1 MSTTTFRANWV
12 WGPGESAPRNVM
24 MQFRRVVVLDDV
36 PQGAQ
41 LHISADSRYILYVN
55 GRRIGYGPA
64 RAYQFNYDYDTYPLA
79 QHLRVGENVI
89 AVSVSHWG
97 EGTFH
102 HFVGRAGLLAQLED
116 GAQNVITMT
125 DETWKTKRSQAY
137 RQNTPRIA
145 CQLPWEEQFD
155 ARLDDLGW
163 TEPGYDD
170 GAWSA
175 ATVIGQAG
183 MAPWTKLSPRTI
195 PFLSDEPVLP
205 VRTFALG
212 EASRPNLVLA
222 AHLAPYIAPGDLYA
236 NKHMV
241 DALLASVI
249 HVPQDGVLT
258 FKRCTPYGDP
268 PDVLVDGSR
277 LRWKADAFSDVSAT
291 RRMAA
296 GEHVVLLDWHS
307 QSHDTDIALALSG
320 VANVSARTPLAG
332 QAGTWAIAVQ
342 PGSKRGSARRAKTS
356 EALQL
361 SGVNWVPVSE
371 LDTPGVDTYMDIT
384 ASSASEQTQSQVTW
398 PVQVPST
405 RWGQA
410 QHYLVD
416 FGREVIG
423 WIELDVT
430 AQAGTQIDLL
440 GFEGIQEG
448 RWQISQLMNNTMRY
462 TCRAGRQTYTSTLR
476 RGFRYLIVAL
486 HGEESASEPC
496 VLHGLTTRLATYPG
510 VPRGAFRC
518 ADSRLNQ
525 IWDFS
530 AYTLRM
536 CSEDTFTDCPTYEQ
550 TFWVGDARNEAL
562 VHHVVHGDARL
573 VSRNWRLVADS
584 LQRGPIIASQ
594 VPSAWE
600 DSPIPN
606 WSWLWA
612 MGCAEHYQFTGDLQF
627 ARDIYP
633 ALARQAEFVERSRN
647 AAGLFEMKGA
657 WHLLEW
663 SNIDNQ
669 DPTYVVA
676 HENCFAIV
684 ALRDTASI
692 AEAVGDTA
700 DAARWT
706 KLADE
711 LGEVVNRVFWCE
723 DKQAYVD
730 SVHADGTLSG
740 VVTQPTNVSALY
752 AGVATGARADVITPY
767 VIHEREGWGR
777 TGSPFMLF
785 FNCEVLARQ
794 GRFAELLAI
803 TRDRWG
809 DMLDK
814 GATTTWET
822 FSNYLPGGTW
832 TRSWC
837 HAWSAAPAYFL
848 SAYVLGIR
856 PLEPGYKRALIDP
869 QLCDLAWAQGAVPT
883 PQGEISLL
891 AEQRESGLAL
901 RIALPAGVAGEVHYH
916 LGAGQALPVVHGAE
930 AEISRDEDTLFIYL
944 PAGAQATIGM

>member
-1 MSTTTFRANWV
+1 MSTTTLQANWI
-12 WGPGESAPRNVM
+12 WGPGENAPRNVV
-24 MQFRRVVVLDDV
+24 MQFRRTVTLDEV
-36 PQGAQ
+36 PAGAQ
-41 LHISADSRYILYVN
+41 LHISADSRYILSVN
-55 GRRIGYGPA
+55 GKRIGYGPA
-64 RAYQFNYDYDTYPLA
+64 RAYQFNYDYDTYSLT
-79 QHLRVGENVI
+79 QHLRAGQNVI

-116 GAQNVITMT
+116 GAQNVIALT
-125 DETWKTKRSQAY
+125 DATWKAKRSQAF

-155 ARLDDLGW
+155 ARLDDAGW

-170 GAWSA
+170 TGWSA
-175 ATVIGQAG
+175 ATVIGPAG

-195 PFLSDEPVLP
+195 PFLSDEPVSP

-212 EASRPNLVLA
+212 EATRPTLVLA
-222 AHLAPYIAPGDLYA
+222 AHLAPYIAPDDLYA
-236 NKHMV
+236 NKHRV

-249 HVPQDGVLT
+249 HVPQEGEVT

-268 PDVLVDGSR
+268 PEVLLDGTR
-277 LRWKADAFSDVSAT
+277 LRWKADTLSDVIAT
-291 RRMAA
+291 RKLAA
-296 GEHVVLLDWHS
+296 GEHVLLLDWHS
-307 QSHDTDIALALSG
+307 QSHDTDMALALSG
-320 VANVSARTPLAG
+320 MAELSAHSPLEG
-332 QAGTWAIAVQ
+332 QPGTWAIAVQ
-342 PGSKRGSARRAKTS
+342 PGAKRAAARRAKT
-356 EALQL
+356 AQAVQA
-361 SGVNWVPVSE
+361 SGAVWTPLSE
-371 LDTPGVDTYMDIT
+371 LDTPLADVYMDIT
-384 ASSASEQTQSQVTW
+384 ASTGSEQTHDQASW
-398 PVQVPST
+398 PVQVPSS

-448 RWQISQLMNNTMRY
+448 RWQISQLMNNTLRY
-462 TCRAGRQTYTSTLR
+462 TCHAGRQTYTSNLR
-476 RGFRYLIVAL
+476 RGFRYLIVAV
-486 HGEESASEPC
+486 HGAESASEPC
-496 VLHGLTTRLATYPG
+496 VLHRLITRLATYPG

-584 LQRGPIIASQ
+584 LQRGPITASQ

-612 MGCAEHYQFTGDLQF
+612 MGCAEHYQFTGDRQF
-627 ARDIYP
+627 AQDIYP
-633 ALARQAEFVERSRN
+633 ALVQQAEFVERSRN
-647 AAGLFEMKGA
+647 AEGLFEMKGA

-663 SNIDNQ
+663 SNIDDQNVN
-669 DPTYVVA
+669 YVVA

-684 ALRDTASI
+684 ALRDTASM
-692 AEAVGDTA
+692 AQAVGNMA
-700 DAARWT
+700 DAARWM

-711 LGEVVNRVFWCE
+711 LSEAVNRVFWSNE
-723 DKQAYVD
+723 KEAYVD
-730 SVHADGTLSG
+730 SVHDDGTLSS

-752 AGVATGARADVITPY
+752 AGVANGTRAAAITPY

-777 TGSPFMLF
+777 AGSPFMLF

-794 GRFAELLAI
+794 GRFAELLEI

-869 QLCDLAWAQGAVPT
+869 QLCDLAWVQGAVPT
-883 PQGEISLL
+883 PHGEIDLL
-891 AEQRESGLAL
+891 AEQRENGLVL
-901 RIALPAGVAGEVHYH
+901 RVALPAGVAGEVHYR
-916 LGAGQALPVVHGAE
+916 LGEGQELPVVSGAE
-930 AEISRDEDTLFIYL
+930 AEISREGDALLIYL
-944 PAGAQATIGM
+944 PAGAKATIGA